1 MIEPSDTTNAC
12 PRCGRSKAPDTIGH
26 RHTGAQCFW
35 CGFSTDRDEAEI
47 AGSGEA
53 EGKAMSEKSETTDI
67 LDRLRPWAVH
77 DGETYGPNEKLV
89 ADAIAEIERLRA
101 LVAHYADQCGV
112 AADELRRVHGV

>member
-1 MIEPSDTTNAC
+1 MREAGMIEPSDTTNAC

-67 LDRLRPWAVH
+67 LDRLRRGRSMTA
-77 DGETYGPNEKLV
+77 KLMV
-89 ADAIAEIERLRA
+89 PTRNW
-101 LVAHYADQCGV
+101 
-112 AADELRRVHGV
+112 